1 MNVYVAETKINR
13 GREQKRDEQSESN
26 IFCLFVFTFTF
37 FGFVLSCFRLLFHSV
52 YLCSFDLRAFLL

>member
-13 GREQKRDEQSESN
+13 GREQKKAEQSESN
-26 IFCLFVFTFTF
+26 IFLFVCFNFAF

-52 YLCSFDLRAFLL
+52 CSCSFDLRAFLL